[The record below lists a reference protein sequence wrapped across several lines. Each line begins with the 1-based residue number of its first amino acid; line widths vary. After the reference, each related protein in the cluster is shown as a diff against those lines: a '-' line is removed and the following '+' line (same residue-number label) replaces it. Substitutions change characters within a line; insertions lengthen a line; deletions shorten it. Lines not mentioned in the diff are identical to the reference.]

1 MGQSG
6 KGLAMRRLLAVI
18 GVCGALLAAGAALAG
33 PYPDHDDLFVNDY
46 SDVLPPEGEARL
58 RGYLERLKQET
69 GVEMTVLTIPT
80 RRAFDAT
87 DSIEEFATGL
97 FNAWGVG
104 NSESNDGILV
114 LVATEDREMRLELGA
129 GYNQGYDVLAQ
140 DMVNRYFL
148 PEFRNGNYAAGIE
161 AGTIETISRI
171 ARRNAEGMEAE
182 KVESGNGVV
191 TWIAYALMA
200 LIGGLVVFGRR
211 IADMIAGMKP
221 CPQCGQR
228 HLSRTH
234 ETLQFG
240 TESLGGL
247 RRTTTTCGSCGYRD
261 QRDTPISRTRSSSSG
276 GSFGGGKSSGG
287 GATGRW

>member
-1 MGQSG
+1 
-6 KGLAMRRLLAVI
+6 MRRLLGVI
-18 GVCGALLAAGAALAG
+18 GFCAALLAGGGLLAE
-33 PYPDHDDLFVNDY
+33 PFPDYRDLYINDY
-46 SDVLPPEGEARL
+46 SDVLPPESEDRL
-58 RGYLERLKQET
+58 RGYLDRLKTET

-87 DSIEEFATGL
+87 DSIEDFATGL
-97 FNAWGVG
+97 FNAWGIG
-104 NSESNDGILV
+104 NAERNDGILV

-161 AGTIETISRI
+161 AGTVETIARI
-171 ARRNAEGMEAE
+171 ARRNAEGLEAE
-182 KVESGNGVV
+182 KVAGGGGIV
-191 TWIAYALMA
+191 TWLTFGLMG
-200 LIGGLVVFGRR
+200 LIGGLIVFGRK
-211 IADMIAGMKP
+211 IADLIAGMKP

-240 TESLGGL
+240 TETLGGM
-247 RRTTTTCGSCGYRD
+247 RRTTTTCRTCGYRD
-261 QRDTPISRTRSSSSG
+261 QRDTPITRSRSSSSG